1 MTKIFENEEQF
12 CSHVTSCNWIRKFW
26 LGIYSQKN
34 IYFYRASPPPP
45 YLLSSLLLHR
55 NLWVKKK
62 GHFCCCNLKIFLAVF
77 WEEKRLFFCQINTS
91 KNFQNFGALRIVRCS
106 AAVALWLDLIIRDLL
121 NRTDPPEIW
130 YGFGRYGS
138 IRSEIQSH
146 RFKSMTIYDSGSI

>member
-26 LGIYSQKN
+26 LVSILKRIYISIGLPGGK
-34 IYFYRASPPPP
+34 RAPLFTLFSPIAPPA
-45 YLLSSLLLHR
+45 
-55 NLWVKKK
+55 KK

-77 WEEKRLFFCQINTS
+77 WDEKRLFFCQINTS
-91 KNFQNFGALRIVRCS
+91 KNFQNFGALRIDRCS
-106 AAVALWLDLIIRDLL
+106 AAVDLWLDLIIRDLL